1 MFQKFK
7 NQLLNADLFLL
18 LRFLAC
24 ILVIRQHSEFDFPK
38 IMLDSENIGWL
49 LGGNNGSGGYAVIV
63 FFALSGYLMSKI
75 FWSGKYSLDFR
86 GVAKFY
92 FNRLRR
98 IAPLYYVVSIIG
110 IWFSFYHLLTPTKEN
125 LVRLIQ
131 LFFFTFTQNY
141 VYNQVM
147 WTITLEM
154 IFYLICPF
162 LFILI
167 FPLFKNKL
175 TVFLPLITSFI
186 LIKYPILVSN
196 PTLYS
201 FSEHLGIFL
210 VGSSI
215 VGIITQFKDQMK
227 TFFENK
233 KWIGIASFIILILS
247 MMRPWQDFK
256 FAQLGLVFLTLVFIF
271 SYELSISEIRVQS
284 KNFFNSLGHLSY
296 GIYLFHILIMIRF
309 NELYRQILIM
319 RFGETTAGYI
329 TFFIVT
335 VISIIISFV
344 LHRGIEKPAYRWL
357 GKFEPKFQQKLSDN
371 SSKIIIDPISTPAST
386 I

>member
-1 MFQKFK
+1 MFQKLK

-24 ILVIRQHSEFDFPK
+24 ILVIRQHSEFDFPR
-38 IMLDSENIGWL
+38 IMLGSENIGWL

-63 FFALSGYLMSKI
+63 FFVLSGYLMAKI
-75 FWSGKYSLDFR
+75 FWSGKYSLDF
-86 GVAKFY
+86 GGIKKFY

-98 IAPLYYVVSIIG
+98 IAPLYYLISIIG

-167 FPLFKNKL
+167 FQAFKNKF
-175 TVFLPLITSFI
+175 TVFIPLVISFF
-186 LIKYPILVSN
+186 LIKYPIPISN
-196 PTLYS
+196 NTLYS

-210 VGSSI
+210 AGSSI
-215 VGIITQFKDQMK
+215 VGIIYQFESTLKN
-227 TFFENK
+227 FFVNR
-233 KWIGIASFIILILS
+233 KWVNLASFILLMLS
-247 MMRPWQDFK
+247 IMRPWQDFK
-256 FAQLGLVFLTLVFIF
+256 LAQLGLAFLTILFIF
-271 SYELSISEIRVQS
+271 SHELSISEIQTKS
-284 KNFFNSLGHLSY
+284 KNLFDSLGKLSY

-309 NELYRQILIM
+309 NELYRQILITK
-319 RFGETTAGYI
+319 FGETSAGYI
-329 TFFIVT
+329 TYLV
-335 VISIIISFV
+335 IIITSILVALV
-344 LHRGIEKPAYRWL
+344 LHEGVEKPAYRWL
-357 GKFEPKFQQKLSDN
+357 GQFEPKSNKNHVDK
-371 SSKIIIDPISTPAST
+371 SSKLILDPISIST